1 MYRTRSA
8 GGRWPI
14 TLTMVLMILSGLLI
28 YSALNAEVVSRRIE
42 ALPYYA
48 RTYMN
53 ELLPKPKLPPPPAVS
68 AADPETLLQTR
79 PIESNALVQPDDT
92 PADLNEPSLNPTE
105 SPRPGAFNQ
114 TSSSPTG
121 NASQS
126 VDTVV
131 LVKTTTLSAEPI
143 APQVK
148 LTGVTH
154 QWQTWNNC
162 GPATITM
169 NLSYYGRT
177 ETQVEAA
184 QFLKPNQE
192 DKNVSPDELAAY
204 ARSLGFEAV
213 VRVGGDL
220 DLLKSFLSNDL
231 PVIVEFW
238 TNPEDNGGMGHY
250 RLFTGYDEA
259 GGYFIAED
267 SLNGSGIQVPMAEFD
282 AYWQV
287 FNRTYVLA
295 YPSDQTALVH
305 TIVGSA
311 MIDQT
316 MFERAL
322 LTAQTEA
329 KNTPGSPY
337 AWFNLG
343 TNYARLGQKELAA
356 GAFDEARRI
365 GLPYR
370 MLWYQFDIFETY
382 LAVGRSQ
389 DVIDLSSA
397 ILQATG
403 GLEEL
408 YYYRGLARQ
417 ALGQVEAAAE
427 DFRAALDYNPNFTP
441 AAKAL
446 AALESPSS

>member
-1 MYRTRSA
+1 
-8 GGRWPI
+8 
-14 TLTMVLMILSGLLI
+14 MVLMILSGLLI

-42 ALPYYA
+42 AIPYYA
-48 RTYMN
+48 RTYLN
-53 ELLPKPKLPPPPAVS
+53 KLLPKPTLPPPPAVS
-68 AADPETLLQTR
+68 AVDPETLLQTR
-79 PIESNALVQPDDT
+79 LIESNVPAQPDVT
-92 PADLNEPSLNPTE
+92 PAYLNEPLLGPME
-105 SPRPGAFNQ
+105 SPTPG
-114 TSSSPTG
+114 
-121 NASQS
+121 

-131 LVKTTTLSAEPI
+131 LVKTTTISAESI
-143 APQVK
+143 MPQVK
-148 LTGVTH
+148 LAGVTH

-184 QFLKPNQE
+184 QFLKQNKE

-213 VRVGGDL
+213 ARVGGDL
-220 DLLKSFLSNDL
+220 DLLKRFLSNDL

-250 RLFTGYDEA
+250 RLFTGYDEV
-259 GGYFIAED
+259 GGYFIVED
-267 SLNGSGIQVPMAEFD
+267 SLKGSGIQVPIAEFD
-282 AYWQV
+282 PNWQV
-287 FNRTYVLA
+287 FNRTYMLA
-295 YPSDQTALVH
+295 YPADRAALVYAM
-305 TIVGSA
+305 IGSA
-311 MIDQT
+311 MVDQT
-316 MFERAL
+316 MFEQAL
-322 LTAQTEA
+322 DMAQTEA
-329 KNTPGSPY
+329 RNNPGNAY

-343 TNYARLGQKELAA
+343 TNYARLGQAELAA

-382 LAVGRSQ
+382 LAVGRYQ
-389 DVIDLSSA
+389 DVIDLSST

-427 DFRAALDYNPNFTP
+427 DFRAALAYNPNFTR
-441 AAKAL
+441 AAEAL
-446 AALESPSS
+446 ATLDASS